1 MLNRELLGPVLFL
14 ILFSLYALSAWQ
26 IPIMPFEE
34 YEAVNS
40 ATLPKVYALI
50 GIIVCVLAIAAT
62 LFKAPQ
68 QDKPNNKA
76 SETISTATIIQC
88 SALIILMLI
97 YSSLLEPLGF
107 IVSTILFLACGFFI
121 MGERRKQIIVL
132 ASVPVVIV
140 FWAIM
145 TQLLGIYL
153 VPGEFWS

>member
-14 ILFSLYALSAWQ
+14 ILFSLYAVSAWQ

-50 GIIVCVLAIAAT
+50 GIVVCLLSIAAT
-62 LFKAPQ
+62 LFKGVSAP
-68 QDKPNNKA
+68 DTREGA
-76 SETISTATIIQC
+76 ETISKATIAQC
-88 SALIILMLI
+88 AALIVLMLI
-97 YSSLLEPLGF
+97 YSSVLEELGF
-107 IVSTILFLACGFFI
+107 IVSTILFLGCGFLI
-121 MGERRKQIIVL
+121 MGERRKQILLL

-153 VPGEFWS
+153 VPGDFWS